1 MNPLSMAKDI
11 LMPSKA
17 GLSVELETVIGDKQ
31 ETINTQIGNKSNT
44 KQEAET
50 INNQTINETD
60 YVMLFL
66 LVLGW
71 VLPTPSN
78 MWKGL
83 TAMWSRKRDG

>member
-17 GLSVELETVIGDKQ
+17 GLSVELETVVGDKQ
-31 ETINTQIGNKSNT
+31 EAVNTQIGNTSDT

-60 YVMLFL
+60 YFMLIL

-83 TAMWSRKRDG
+83 TAYWRRKNDG

>member
-1 MNPLSMAKDI
+1 MNPLSMAKDL

-31 ETINTQIGNKSNT
+31 EAINTQIGNKSNT
-44 KQEAET
+44 RQEAET

-60 YVMLFL
+60 YILLFL
-66 LVLGW
+66 ALLFW
-71 VLPTPSN
+71 ALPTPGN

-83 TAMWSRKRDG
+83 TAFWRRKRDG